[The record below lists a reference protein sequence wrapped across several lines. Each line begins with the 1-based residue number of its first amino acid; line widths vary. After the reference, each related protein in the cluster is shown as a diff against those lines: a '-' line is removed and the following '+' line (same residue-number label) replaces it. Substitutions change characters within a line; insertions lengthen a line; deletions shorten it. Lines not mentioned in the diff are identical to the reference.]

1 MSTSTPT
8 TQGPPTGPGDVQ
20 QKLEKI
26 AASLEQG
33 GGTAAEAAQVREVL
47 ARLADFLQ
55 LNPAAGREGN
65 TPLDFLMDVTVPVS
79 AELGHA
85 TLPIG
90 EVLKLQ
96 PGSVVELDRDVTQLV
111 DLTVRGVLFARGE
124 VVVVEDRFAVR
135 IKELIHPRG
144 AKKGSQ

>member
-1 MSTSTPT
+1 MSTSSPT
-8 TQGPPTGPGDVQ
+8 TPRKSADPGEVQ
-20 QKLEKI
+20 AKLERI

-33 GGTAAEAAQVREVL
+33 GGAPTEAAQVREVL

-55 LNPAAGREGN
+55 LNPAAARGGD

-96 PGSVVELDRDVTQLV
+96 PGSVVELDRDVTQLI

-124 VVVVEDRFAVR
+124 VVVVEDQFAVR
-135 IKELIHPRG
+135 IKELIH
-144 AKKGSQ
+144 

>member
-1 MSTSTPT
+1 MSTPIPT
-8 TQGPPTGPGDVQ
+8 APGSPPPISPSDVR

-26 AASLEQG
+26 AASLEQT
-33 GGTAAEAAQVREVL
+33 GTASGEAAQVREVL

-65 TPLDFLMDVTVPVS
+65 TPLDFLTDVTVPIS

-96 PGSVVELDRDVTQLV
+96 PG
-111 DLTVRGVLFARGE
+111 
-124 VVVVEDRFAVR
+124 
-135 IKELIHPRG
+135 
-144 AKKGSQ
+144 

>member
-1 MSTSTPT
+1 MTTSPPASQGTPT
-8 TQGPPTGPGDVQ
+8 DPGEVRR
-20 QKLEKI
+20 KLEKI

-33 GGTAAEAAQVREVL
+33 GGAAAEAAQVREVL

-55 LNPAAGREGN
+55 LNPAAPREGN
-65 TPLDFLMDVTVPVS
+65 SSIDFIMDVTVPVS

-90 EVLKLQ
+90 DILKLQ
-96 PGSVVELDRDVTQLV
+96 PGSVVELDRDVAELV

-135 IKELIHPRG
+135 IKEMIHPRG
-144 AKKGSQ
+144 GKKGSR